1 MRSLKSAVPLALAVG
16 AVVAVPATAAP
27 NPSPQAKAA
36 GTDAV
41 ELTYP
46 SIVQTRVGRTE
57 RALERATKRMENG
70 QPADAAVTLKV
81 VRRQMAAAWRG
92 AKYVIRTTPAPPPP
106 EDFARARRAQAT
118 PATYAGPADT
128 AFRVLTL
135 QHDVSAS
142 MVALIDGAHGTG
154 LNALSTTINL
164 ANDRRDQALA
174 YILSVSP
181 PAPPGGLR
189 PGARQPGGGRRPADV
204 RRRHAQPRAAARRR
218 APGRRGHQGRRDRP
232 HGRRPPAPDR
242 RRHPG
247 RSDEG
252 VREPQLAAGPRG
264 GLSVRQP
271 RAAARH
277 ARPPAGPPAMSH
289 QPSRLPRGA
298 APLIIAALA
307 IAAIVFGAHSVSN

>member
-1 MRSLKSAVPLALAVG
+1 MRSLKSAVPLALAVS
-16 AVVAVPATAAP
+16 AVAAVPATAAQK
-27 NPSPQAKAA
+27 PSPKAQAS

-106 EDFARARRAQAT
+106 EDFASARAGRRPRRPRT
-118 PATYAGPADT
+118 PGRPTP
-128 AFRVLTL
+128 R
-135 QHDVSAS
+135 SACSPCSTTSPSS

-181 PAPPGGLR
+181 PAPPDGGPR
-189 PGARQPGGGRRPADV
+189 PGARQPGGGRRAADV
-204 RRRHAQPRAAARRR
+204 RRRHAQPRAADRRR
-218 APGRRGHQGRRDRP
+218 APGHRGHQGRRDRP
-232 HGRRPPAPDR
+232 HRRRPPAPDR
-242 RRHPG
+242 GRRP
-247 RSDEG
+247 RSTTTKAF
-252 VREPQLAAGPRG
+252 VNTQLAAGPRR
-264 GLSVRQP
+264 GLSATTAASGRAI
-271 RAAARH
+271 RAAAR
-277 ARPPAGPPAMSH
+277 RPAQPCAINHPNTTLPLPPRACREA
-289 QPSRLPRGA
+289 QRR
-298 APLIIAALA
+298 
-307 IAAIVFGAHSVSN
+307 